1 VVRHPLAR
9 HAHAPSPRHRAGAD
23 AMALRTHRWPMADP
37 EGTRVS
43 ADEAFGL
50 GLGRPIDATIEA
62 VASLSSV
69 DGAACLL
76 LDDRACLQCAS
87 SSTGTGRT
95 LGLAEALT
103 AEGPG
108 VDAFLTGE
116 PVTVDDLPTD
126 HRYRRTAAIV
136 LATDVRAVVAVPV
149 LAGGHRVGAV
159 TAVATGSGP
168 GSPADMDAVRGAASD
183 LGRLVDAALSTYP
196 EGSLGRRIAAA
207 IAHERVV
214 DDAVQLLAAR
224 LGATPLEAARYL
236 RQVSAALGRGVHV
249 VSRAVVERGRPPDP
263 HPDARAPEELAV
275 LRHRFE
281 TAFEN
286 APSGLALVGTD
297 GTMMD
302 LNPHL
307 ADLLGRPLPSLVDAN
322 IFDFIHPGD
331 LPAAQQVWARVVGAP
346 GLRCSEERRYVKP
359 DGATVWVNAHQVLVP
374 GDPHGQGHIVM
385 QCQDVTAQ
393 RNAEEELRRMALHD
407 PLTGLGN
414 RTLLHDRISHAL
426 ARIRR
431 HPAHMCVIFLD
442 LDRFKVINDSLG
454 HDAGDDVLVDVA
466 ERLRS
471 AARTEDTIA
480 RLGGDEFA
488 VLCEDID
495 GPSEARE
502 IGERLV
508 SAARGPVHLG
518 RVAGDASL
526 HTVDVDVSV
535 GVACAGAE
543 HRRPA
548 DLLRDADLAMYSA
561 KANGGGCVEV
571 LSDRMRSV
579 ATRRFQLE
587 TALRAAVAEG
597 RIDVVYQPIVRLADR
612 ATVGLEAL
620 ARWHDPVHG
629 RISPADFIP
638 LAEEAGFIVSLGAH
652 VLRRA
657 CVEVARWRRT
667 YPGHAG
673 LRLAVNV
680 SARQLI
686 HPEFRDTVRDAVA
699 DSAGA
704 AANLTLEITES
715 TLMQAAG
722 PAMTAVDELH
732 KELGVAI
739 AIDDFGTGF
748 SSLAYLTR
756 LAADALKVDR
766 AFVNGLAGADAEGT
780 AVVSAILGLA
790 DSLGLRV
797 TAEGVET
804 EEQAEDLR
812 SLGCEYAQ
820 GFLFSRPLAST
831 QVPGWLAEARPG
843 TACER

>member
-1 VVRHPLAR
+1 
-9 HAHAPSPRHRAGAD
+9 
-23 AMALRTHRWPMADP
+23 MADP

-43 ADEAFGL
+43 ADETSGL
-50 GLGRPIDATIEA
+50 GLGRPIDAAIEA
-62 VASLSSV
+62 VASLPSV

-87 SSTGTGRT
+87 SSTGTGRA
-95 LGLAEALT
+95 LGLAEELT

-126 HRYRRTAAIV
+126 RRYRRTAAV
-136 LATDVRAVVAVPV
+136 LLATDVRGVVAVPV
-149 LAGGHRVGAV
+149 VLGGGHRVGAV
-159 TAVATGSGP
+159 TAVATGRGP
-168 GSPADMDAVRGAASD
+168 GSLADMDAVRGAASD

-196 EGSLGRRIAAA
+196 EGSLGRRITAA
-207 IAHERVV
+207 IAHERLV

-224 LGATPLEAARYL
+224 LGTTTLEAARYL
-236 RQVSAALGRGVHV
+236 RQVSAVLGRGVHV
-249 VSRAVVERGRPPDP
+249 VSRSVVERGKPPDP
-263 HPDARAPEELAV
+263 HPDVARAPEELAV

-331 LPAAQQVWARVVGAP
+331 LPAARQVWARVVGAP
-346 GLRCSEERRYVKP
+346 GLRCSEERRYVQP
-359 DGATVWVNAHQVLVP
+359 DGATVWVNSHQVLVP
-374 GDPHGQGHIVM
+374 GDPHGQGQVVM

-393 RNAEEELRRMALHD
+393 RNAEQELRRMALHD

-414 RTLLHDRISHAL
+414 RTLLYDRISHAL

-471 AARTEDTIA
+471 AVRTDDTIA

-508 SAARGPVHLG
+508 SAARGPVHL
-518 RVAGDASL
+518 RRAAGDDSL
-526 HTVDVDVSV
+526 HTVDVDVSA
-535 GVACAGAE
+535 GVAFAGAE

-587 TALRAAVAEG
+587 TALRAAVAES

-612 ATVGLEAL
+612 ATVGFEAL

-638 LAEEAGFIVSLGAH
+638 LAEETGFIVSLGAH

-657 CVEVARWRRT
+657 SVEVALWRRT

-673 LRLAVNV
+673 LQLAVNV

-686 HPEFRDTVRDAVA
+686 HPEFRDTVRGAVA

-732 KELGVAI
+732 RELGVAI

-756 LAADALKVDR
+756 LATDALKVDR

-790 DSLGLRV
+790 HSLGLRV

-804 EEQAEDLR
+804 EEQAEHLR

-820 GFLFSRPLAST
+820 GFLFSRPLASI
-831 QVPGWLAEARPG
+831 QVPGWLAEAKPDAGR
-843 TACER
+843 ER